1 MNDKLNVWKKSAV
14 ATAIALSLLSGN
26 AFALSL
32 GRITVQSSLGEPL
45 RAQIEVIDMTAE
57 EAASLKTAIA
67 SPDAFS
73 AAGLQ
78 YNPAMPD
85 LQVKLQKQANGRVV
99 IELSSQRLIND
110 PFIDLLIEATWA
122 SGRIIRDYTL
132 LFDPPSLQKA
142 TPLPPT
148 PAQVPAEVRQPSAVA
163 PITPAAPAALAPQPT
178 ASAPL
183 EKAGTSSKT
192 PIPTPAKQQVK
203 AGDTASAI
211 ALRNKPANIS
221 LDQMLV
227 ALLRANPNA
236 FVENNVNRLKT
247 GALLAIPTAAIAG
260 LESTTESSRVL
271 VAQSLD
277 FNEYRRKLA
286 AASPKSP
293 VLSADRKASGTL
305 QTKVED
311 QKQQSPSP
319 DKLTLSKG
327 SIQGKSPEAQIAT
340 ALAAKDSAER
350 AAEIKKNISDLNKL
364 SVTSNQAAAPPQG
377 PVSAA
382 SAPTPGV
389 DIAATPMA
397 SAASA
402 VAPLPK
408 SSAAS
413 AQKSSTHWLEG
424 LIKNPYTP
432 LGALGL
438 IAAMLGLGMLRYKQ
452 RNKKEDSILGEHLE
466 EEIRADVPLA
476 PTLTEHPM
484 ASDAAPELSEV
495 KNAVIDLN
503 LDFNLDLELDE
514 EAAQEAKPKRPATAP
529 LNESVDL
536 DLPDLDIFA
545 ASEASTTPAKAVDL
559 QAKAPPASS
568 APIAASTPDPSA
580 LDLELGLLSL
590 DLDEPSA
597 MEQSAPAD
605 DSQDPLET
613 KLALAH
619 EFSAI
624 GDEHGA
630 RALIEEVIAEATG
643 AMKAKAER
651 ALSQLQVS

>member
-1 MNDKLNVWKKSAV
+1 MNDKLNVWKKSAA
-14 ATAIALSLLSGN
+14 ATALALGLLNGN

-57 EAASLKTAIA
+57 EAASLKTPIA

-73 AAGLQ
+73 AAGLH
-78 YNPAMPD
+78 YNPAVSD
-85 LQVKLQKQANGRVV
+85 LQVKLQKQANGRAV

-122 SGRIIRDYTL
+122 SGSIIRQYTL
-132 LFDPPSLQKA
+132 MFDPPSLQKA
-142 TPLPPT
+142 NPLPPT
-148 PAQVPAEVRQPSAVA
+148 PAQVPAELRPPSATA
-163 PITPAAPAALAPQPT
+163 PIMPPAPA
-178 ASAPL
+178 
-183 EKAGTSSKT
+183 KR
-192 PIPTPAKQQVK
+192 QVK
-203 AGDTASAI
+203 SGDTASAI
-211 ALRNKPANIS
+211 ALLNKPDHVS

-247 GALLAIPTAAIAG
+247 GALLAIPTAAMAG
-260 LESTTESSRVL
+260 LETTTEARRVL

-293 VLSADRKASGTL
+293 VLSADRKASGPL

-311 QKQQSPSP
+311 KKQQTPSP

-327 SIQGKSPEAQIAT
+327 SIQGESPEAQIAT
-340 ALAAKDSAER
+340 QLAAKDSAER

-364 SVTSNQAAAPPQG
+364 SVTSNQAAPPPQG

-382 SAPTPGV
+382 SAPAPAPAPSL

-413 AQKSSTHWLEG
+413 SAQKSNTDWFEG

-432 LGALGL
+432 VGALAL
-438 IAAMLGLGMLRYKQ
+438 IATMLGLGVFRYKQ
-452 RNKKEDSILGEHLE
+452 RNKNDGSILGELPEPETH
-466 EEIRADVPLA
+466 DDQPQA
-476 PTLTEHPM
+476 PTLTEHGVDSPSGP
-484 ASDAAPELSEV
+484 ARTENENSAL
-495 KNAVIDLN
+495 DLN
-503 LDFNLDLELDE
+503 LDFNLDLKLDDE
-514 EAAQEAKPKRPATAP
+514 TAQEPAPKRPTTAP

-545 ASEASTTPAKAVDL
+545 PSQATTAPTKVADL
-559 QAKAPPASS
+559 PPKTPPMSS
-568 APIAASTPDPSA
+568 APIAASTPDLSA
-580 LDLELGLLSL
+580 LDFELGLLSL
-590 DLDEPSA
+590 DLDEASSK
-597 MEQSAPAD
+597 EQVPPMV

-624 GDEHGA
+624 GDEYGA
-630 RALIEEVIAEATG
+630 RALIEEVIAEASG
-643 AMKAKAER
+643 AMKIKAEL